1 MILDEAEA
9 LFVSDG
15 FQSRATPQPRQQP
28 VPAVN
33 AQQPHVP
40 HGQTSGVYL
49 IAEAVVDD
57 GEPAAGRQHARLNT
71 EKGTGI
77 GAVRE
82 GFNGIGKVGFEPFG
96 RKLQKTAFFEMK
108 PVFLGFR
115 DPSPGAVDLQR
126 AQADAREASNPGQ
139 PPAEIKKAAA
149 DSAAQVEHPVHRG
162 GALFYL
168 AGNQLVGIVHG
179 LAQGPDVGRQ
189 QGAVEVGGAFVFSP
203 P

>member
-1 MILDEAEA
+1 MILDETEA
-9 LFVSDG
+9 LFFSNG
-15 FQSRATPQPRQQP
+15 FQSRATPQARQQP
-28 VPAVN
+28 IPAVN

-40 HGQTSGVYL
+40 RGQPFGVHL
-49 IAEAVVDD
+49 IIEAIVDD
-57 GEPAAGRQHARLNT
+57 GEPPAGWQHARLNT
-71 EKGTGI
+71 EKDIGV

-82 GFNGIGKVGFEPFG
+82 GFNGIGKVGLEPFG
-96 RKLQKTAFFEMK
+96 RKLQKTAFFELE
-108 PVFLGFR
+108 PVLLGFR
-115 DPSPGAVDLQR
+115 DPLPGAVDLQR
-126 AQADAREASNPGQ
+126 AQADTREASKSGQ

-168 AGNQLVGIVHG
+168 AGNQLIGIVHG
-179 LAQGPDVGRQ
+179 LAQGRDVRRP